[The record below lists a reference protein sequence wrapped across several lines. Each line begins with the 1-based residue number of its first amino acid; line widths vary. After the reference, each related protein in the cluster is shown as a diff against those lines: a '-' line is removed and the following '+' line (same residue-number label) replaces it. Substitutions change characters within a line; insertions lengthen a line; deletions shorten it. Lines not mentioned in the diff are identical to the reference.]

1 MAFLDNSGDIIL
13 DAVLTDFGRVLIAK
27 GDGSFKVVKFALG
40 DDEIN
45 YELYQKNHVSG
56 SAYYDLDI
64 LQTPVL
70 EAFTNNASSMKSHL
84 LTISRNDHLYLPI
97 LDLFDGSAM
106 LLSSNSN
113 SFEILVDETTIK
125 SVAAVS
131 DAATA
136 VLGSGIWN
144 GWQPGFGDNHCRVDQ
159 GLDATSISPIEGLD
173 DDLKET
179 SYMIQLD
186 SRLGRLVSLTSPA
199 AAASESFIDDDD
211 IASYIL
217 SLGADNA
224 YILPLGA
231 GVSSNL
237 RGPRGT
243 LLQFKIAA
251 TTSLRTNNYLF
262 TVLGSTGTYDIG
274 SLTSGNWKFID
285 STVAVIGQNTGCR
298 IDIPIR
304 FVKDISS

>member
-13 DAVLTDFGRVLIAK
+13 DAVLTDFGRVLLAK
-27 GDGSFKVVKFALG
+27 GDGSFKIVKFTLG

-45 YELYQKNHVSG
+45 YNLYQKNHVSG
-56 SAYYDLDI
+56 NAYYDLDI

-84 LTISRNDHLYLPI
+84 LTITRDDHLYLPI
-97 LDLFDGSAM
+97 LDLWEGSGMA
-106 LLSSNSN
+106 LSTTSN

-125 SVAAVS
+125 SVSGEANAANANLS
-131 DAATA
+131 D
-136 VLGSGIWN
+136 GIWD
-144 GWQPGFGDNHCRVDQ
+144 GWQPGNSGNHCRVDQ
-159 GLDATSISPIEGLD
+159 GLDATSISPTEGLD

-179 SYMIQLD
+179 SYMVQLD
-186 SRLGRLVSLTSPA
+186 SRLGGLVSTGTPA
-199 AAASESFIDDDD
+199 SAASESFIDDDD

-217 SLGADNA
+217 SLGTDIS
-224 YILPLGA
+224 YI
-231 GVSSNL
+231 SNLSATETSDL

-243 LLQFKIAA
+243 SLQFKIAA

-262 TVLGSTGTYDIG
+262 NVLGSTGTYAVGGLAAAD
-274 SLTSGNWKFID
+274 WKYID

-304 FVKDISS
+304 FIKDIS